1 MIFNQETEGKIK
13 GKGDTMRIR
22 LTIYITGIAITA
34 LGIALIVRSIV
45 GAGPWDSVAVGL
57 KLHFGLTIGMW
68 SIISQFFLILLTAIV
83 EKARVRI
90 ESVFVIMVRSWFLD
104 FWYYVALANLNVS
117 HSLVLQWFIFA
128 LGVFTIGIG
137 ISIYMEAKFPSS
149 PIDGL
154 MIALS
159 KRFNLSIISSR
170 LFIESS
176 GLFIGYLLGG
186 PVGIGTIIV
195 ALTLGLIIQ
204 TSNRLLRKYLLKPQV
219 A

>member
-1 MIFNQETEGKIK
+1 MK
-13 GKGDTMRIR
+13 RR
-22 LTIYITGIAITA
+22 LTIYITGLAITA

-68 SIISQFFLILLTAIV
+68 SIISQVFLILFTAVI

-90 ESVFVIMVRSWFLD
+90 ESVLVIVVRSWFLD
-104 FWYYVALANLNVS
+104 FWYYIALANLDASN
-117 HSLVLQWFIFA
+117 SLALQWFIFA
-128 LGVFTIGIG
+128 LGVFTIGVG

-159 KRFNLSIISSR
+159 ERFNLSISTSR
-170 LFIESS
+170 LFIEAS
-176 GLFIGYLLGG
+176 GLIIGYLFGG
-186 PVGIGTIIV
+186 PVGVGTIIV
-195 ALTLGLIIQ
+195 ALTLGRIIQ
-204 TSNRLLRKYLLKPQV
+204 TSNRLLRKYFLKPQIGH
-219 A
+219 

>member
-1 MIFNQETEGKIK
+1 MK
-13 GKGDTMRIR
+13 RR
-22 LTIYITGIAITA
+22 LTIYITGLAITA

-68 SIISQFFLILLTAIV
+68 SIISQVFLILFTAVI

-90 ESVFVIMVRSWFLD
+90 ESVLVIVVRSWFLD
-104 FWYYVALANLNVS
+104 FWYYIALANLDASN
-117 HSLVLQWFIFA
+117 SLALQWLIFA
-128 LGVFTIGIG
+128 LGVFTIGAG

-159 KRFNLSIISSR
+159 ERFNLSISTSR
-170 LFIESS
+170 LFIEAS
-176 GLFIGYLLGG
+176 GLIIGYLFGG
-186 PVGIGTIIV
+186 PVGVGTIIV
-195 ALTLGLIIQ
+195 ALTLGRIIQ
-204 TSNRLLRKYLLKPQV
+204 TSNRLLKKYLLKPQIGH
-219 A
+219 

>member
-1 MIFNQETEGKIK
+1 MK
-13 GKGDTMRIR
+13 RR
-22 LTIYITGIAITA
+22 LTIYITGLAITA

-68 SIISQFFLILLTAIV
+68 SIISQVFLILFTAVI

-90 ESVFVIMVRSWFLD
+90 ESVLVIVVRSWFLD
-104 FWYYVALANLNVS
+104 FWYYIALANLDASN
-117 HSLVLQWFIFA
+117 SLALQWFIFA
-128 LGVFTIGIG
+128 LGVFTIGVG

-159 KRFNLSIISSR
+159 ERFNLSISTSR
-170 LFIESS
+170 LFIEAN
-176 GLFIGYLLGG
+176 GLIIGYLFGG
-186 PVGIGTIIV
+186 PVGVGTIIV
-195 ALTLGLIIQ
+195 ALTLGRIIQ
-204 TSNRLLRKYLLKPQV
+204 TSNRLLRKYLLKPQISH
-219 A
+219 

>member
-1 MIFNQETEGKIK
+1 MK
-13 GKGDTMRIR
+13 RR
-22 LTIYITGIAITA
+22 LTIYITGLAITA

-68 SIISQFFLILLTAIV
+68 SIISQVFLILFTAVI

-90 ESVFVIMVRSWFLD
+90 ESVLVIVVRSWFLD
-104 FWYYVALANLNVS
+104 LWYYIALANLDASN
-117 HSLVLQWFIFA
+117 SLALQWVIFA
-128 LGVFTIGIG
+128 LGVLTIGVG

-159 KRFNLSIISSR
+159 ERFNLSISTSR
-170 LFIESS
+170 LFIEAS
-176 GLFIGYLLGG
+176 GLIIGYLFGG
-186 PVGIGTIIV
+186 PVGVGTIIV
-195 ALTLGLIIQ
+195 ALTLGRIIQ
-204 TSNRLLRKYLLKPQV
+204 TSNRLLRKYLLKLQIGY
-219 A
+219 

>member
-1 MIFNQETEGKIK
+1 MK
-13 GKGDTMRIR
+13 RR
-22 LTIYITGIAITA
+22 LTIYITGLAITA

-68 SIISQFFLILLTAIV
+68 SIISQVFLILFTAVI

-90 ESVFVIMVRSWFLD
+90 ESVLVIVVRSWFLD
-104 FWYYVALANLNVS
+104 FWYYIALANLDASN
-117 HSLVLQWFIFA
+117 SLALQWFIFA
-128 LGVFTIGIG
+128 LGVFTIGVG

-159 KRFNLSIISSR
+159 ERFNLSISTSR
-170 LFIESS
+170 LFIEAS
-176 GLFIGYLLGG
+176 GLIIGYLFGG
-186 PVGIGTIIV
+186 PVGVGTIIV
-195 ALTLGLIIQ
+195 ALTLGRIIQ
-204 TSNRLLRKYLLKPQV
+204 TSNRLLRKYLLKPQISH
-219 A
+219 

>member
-1 MIFNQETEGKIK
+1 MK
-13 GKGDTMRIR
+13 RR
-22 LTIYITGIAITA
+22 LTIYITGLAITA

-68 SIISQFFLILLTAIV
+68 SIISQVFLILFTAVI

-90 ESVFVIMVRSWFLD
+90 ESVLVIVVRSWFLD
-104 FWYYVALANLNVS
+104 FWYYIALANLDASN
-117 HSLVLQWFIFA
+117 SLALQWFIFV
-128 LGVFTIGIG
+128 LGVFTIGVG

-159 KRFNLSIISSR
+159 ERFNLSISTSR
-170 LFIESS
+170 LFIEAS
-176 GLFIGYLLGG
+176 GLIIGYLFGG
-186 PVGIGTIIV
+186 PVGVGTIIV
-195 ALTLGLIIQ
+195 ALTLGRIIQ
-204 TSNRLLRKYLLKPQV
+204 TSNRLLRKYFLKPQIGH
-219 A
+219 

>member
-1 MIFNQETEGKIK
+1 MK
-13 GKGDTMRIR
+13 RR
-22 LTIYITGIAITA
+22 LTIYITGLAITA

-68 SIISQFFLILLTAIV
+68 SIISQVFLILFTAVI

-90 ESVFVIMVRSWFLD
+90 ESVLVIVVRSWFLD
-104 FWYYVALANLNVS
+104 FWYYIALANLDAPN
-117 HSLVLQWFIFA
+117 SLVLQWFIFA
-128 LGVFTIGIG
+128 LGVFTIGVG

-159 KRFNLSIISSR
+159 ERFNLSISTSR
-170 LFIESS
+170 LFIEAS
-176 GLFIGYLLGG
+176 GLIIGYLFGG
-186 PVGIGTIIV
+186 PVGVGTIIV
-195 ALTLGLIIQ
+195 ALTLGRIIQ
-204 TSNRLLRKYLLKPQV
+204 TSNRLLRKYLLKPQISH
-219 A
+219 